1 MPITATDIKKLREET
16 GAGVM
21 ECKAVLTEAQGNY
34 KQALVLIKQRGLLK
48 AEKKSDRETKEGVV
62 VAYVHA
68 NNKVASLVELQCE
81 TDFVAR
87 NDEFLTL
94 AKNIAMQVAA
104 MNPADVKELLAQEYI
119 RDESHT
125 VEQLVKQ
132 LSGKIGENMTVAR
145 FERMELGESQE
156 SAQ

>member
-21 ECKAVLTEAQGNY
+21 ECKSVLNEAQGDY
-34 KQALVLIKQRGLLK
+34 QKALVLIKERGLLK
-48 AEKKSDRETKEGVV
+48 ADKKSDRETKEGVV
-62 VAYVHA
+62 VSYVHA
-68 NNKVASLVELQCE
+68 NNKVAALVELQCE

-104 MNPADVKELLAQEYI
+104 MNPTDVAELLAQEYI
-119 RDESHT
+119 RDESQT
-125 VEQLVKQ
+125 IEQLVKQ
-132 LSGKIGENMTVAR
+132 LSGKIGEKMTVAK
-145 FERMELGESQE
+145 FVRMELGE
-156 SAQ
+156 